1 MPQPI
6 LFLTYRA
13 SLISAKQILL
23 VRSGRVVELQLRGL
37 LGNLGRSILQG
48 RD

>member
-1 MPQPI
+1 MSHAM

-13 SLISAKQILL
+13 SLIAAEQILL
-23 VRSGRVVELQLRGL
+23 VRSGRVVELQLRGV
-37 LGNLGRSILQG
+37 LGTVGRSILQS